1 MANFKIPNLCG
12 ASPDLNGALDE
23 INKLKDK
30 LTANIDVDAS
40 ALKAD
45 LETGLGDLQSAFDK
59 LEIKLPEVPN
69 VNFQA
74 EITSLINDI
83 DRTSIQGLAA
93 FNTKLAQ
100 LELDFGNTLKEK
112 GLSLDS
118 LVTDATTKLSAG
130 GNVCDL
136 APNIEIPA
144 ANSGSGVTTEEKE
157 ERGSGTSITI
167 SETPKEVVS
176 VQGKKTGST
185 FFGNVTYK
193 QSGRTFTT
201 TQRDADNN
209 LISYAELKVT
219 YIISLVKE
227 KPIATK
233 QASKDGE
240 KEEPSIVTTNSVAVE
255 KNVQGKIQ
263 SLLKKI
269 DMKGISGLATEK
281 ENAGIQAALGKLK
294 DGSFKEQM
302 QKDIAAAQA
311 EQKKIWP
318 DPLNYKRVVPPNP
331 TVANINSSALKAAQ
345 DSGASISSVA
355 SADKENR
362 EVKVTSTQNRNTV
375 TTTTTTTSSG
385 STITTPKTE
394 KTVVSEDGF
403 ASRKVT
409 IVEYFKTADVFNYV
423 TPDGK
428 FPKSY
433 KRYTNDKKYQLREKI
448 GEGVELKQKPFG
460 IVAMRARTF
469 AITDGVVGYQP
480 FVYKRNGDY
489 DEKEVP
495 ILRVQPGLVKDSN
508 PPKVIFLPQFDAL
521 STFLK
526 CQILAIKYTVLEKVD
541 PNFSG

>member
-45 LETGLGDLQSAFDK
+45 LETGLGDLQSAFNK

-112 GLSLDS
+112 GLSLNS

-281 ENAGIQAALGKLK
+281 ENAGIQEALGKLK
-294 DGSFKEQM
+294 DGSFKAAMEA
-302 QKDIAAAQA
+302 DIAKAKE
-311 EQKKIWP
+311 EQKKIWQ
-318 DPLNYKRVVPPNP
+318 DPLNYKRVVPPQKIVSS
-331 TVANINSSALKAAQ
+331 TTAKTTTAAIN
-345 DSGASISSVA
+345 
-355 SADKENR
+355 
-362 EVKVTSTQNRNTV
+362 EVKKTREIKVTTTENRNTV
-375 TTTTTTTSSG
+375 TTTTTRIETKGGG
-385 STITTPKTE
+385 STTISVPKTE
-394 KTVVSEDGF
+394 KSTISINGFAMRKVKIKEYFRTIDAPDRYDKPRWKLVDNIGKDGVDLKQVPFSIERVRLRFNKEGGRDVRFAYDIGEEDGSIDV
-403 ASRKVT
+403 A
-409 IVEYFKTADVFNYV
+409 INDKTVFFTPKGNADVGALAMV
-423 TPDGK
+423 DT
-428 FPKSY
+428 
-433 KRYTNDKKYQLREKI
+433 
-448 GEGVELKQKPFG
+448 G
-460 IVAMRARTF
+460 IV
-469 AITDGVVGYQP
+469 
-480 FVYKRNGDY
+480 
-489 DEKEVP
+489 
-495 ILRVQPGLVKDSN
+495 L
-508 PPKVIFLPQFDAL
+508 
-521 STFLK
+521 
-526 CQILAIKYTVLEKVD
+526 YTVLEKVD
-541 PNFSG
+541 PNFKG